1 VSARSHRDNL
11 RVILVEIAA
20 DPAVSQRHLAQRL
33 GIALGLT
40 NQLLRRVV
48 SEGWVTVTHQQSSRV
63 RYQLTTAG
71 HETMGRLAR
80 EALAGAVRHYGEA
93 RERMRQRLQALSGE
107 LAAAGLAKRIAFH
120 GTGALAEIG
129 YVSIQETDLQLVA
142 VIDAT
147 RTMPFFGA
155 PVYPT
160 AELRNLVSRQSF
172 ERVAVMSLP
181 ADDGAAELEAHGLP
195 RERIFLV

>member
-1 VSARSHRDNL
+1 VPASSHGANL
-11 RVILVEIAA
+11 RVILAEIAA
-20 DPAVSQRHLAQRL
+20 DPAVSQRHLARRL

-107 LAAAGLAKRIAFH
+107 LTAARLAKRIAFH
-120 GTGALAEIG
+120 GSGPLAEIA
-129 YVSIQETDLQLVA
+129 YVSLHETDLQLVA
-142 VIDAT
+142 VLDAT
-147 RTMPFFGA
+147 RITPFFGV
-155 PVYPT
+155 PVYPVC
-160 AELRNLVSRQSF
+160 ELGNLVSRRSF